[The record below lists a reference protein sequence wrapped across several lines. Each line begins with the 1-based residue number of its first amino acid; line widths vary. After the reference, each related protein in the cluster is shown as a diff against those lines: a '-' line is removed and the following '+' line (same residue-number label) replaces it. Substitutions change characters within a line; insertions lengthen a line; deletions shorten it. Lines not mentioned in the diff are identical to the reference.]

1 MRLAVEAEGLTRRYG
16 GKAALDHFDL
26 AVPPGSICG
35 LLGPNGAGKTTA
47 IRILSTLLPPDGGRA
62 VVAGY
67 DVVRDPAEVRFR
79 IGLAGQYAAVDE
91 LLTGRANLMMFGQMY
106 HLGAAR
112 ARRRA
117 SELLERF
124 HLGDAADKRVKAYS
138 GGMRRRLD
146 LAASLIVAPPVL
158 FLDEPTTGID
168 PGNRLEI
175 WDMIAE
181 LVSTGTTVLLTT
193 QYLDEADRLADQIVV
208 LDHGRVV
215 AAGTPF
221 QLKSA
226 LGGESV
232 DVVLRDRHQV
242 ALAAGALRSAAGT
255 EPALLPDQGR
265 LQVRAPR
272 GVATLVAAA
281 NALHDAGVTVE
292 DIALRRPTLD
302 EVFLHLTDG
311 SRHATANGEA
321 AQRSAQAR
329 ATTPPEVSR

>member
-1 MRLAVEAEGLTRRYG
+1 MELAVEAEGLTRRYG

-47 IRILSTLLPPDGGRA
+47 IRILSTLLRPDGGRA

-67 DVVRDPAEVRFR
+67 DVVRDAAEVRFR
-79 IGLAGQYAAVDE
+79 IGLAGQSAAVDE
-91 LLTGRANLMMFGQMY
+91 LLTGRTNLVMFGRMY
-106 HLGAAR
+106 HLSPAL

-124 HLGDAADKRVKAYS
+124 HLGDAADQRVKAYS

-158 FLDEPTTGID
+158 FLDEPTTSID

-175 WDMIAE
+175 WDIIAE

-208 LDHGRVV
+208 LDRGRVA

-221 QLKSA
+221 QLKAA

-232 DVVLRDRHQV
+232 DVVLRHRHQV
-242 ALAAGALRSAAGT
+242 ALAAGALRLAAET
-255 EPALLPDQGR
+255 EPALQPDQGR

-281 NALHDAGVTVE
+281 TALRDAGVTVE

-302 EVFLHLTDG
+302 EVFLHLTER
-311 SRHATANGEA
+311 SRDATANGEA
-321 AQRSAQAR
+321 AQRSAHAR
-329 ATTPPEVSR
+329 PTTPPEVSR